1 MHTAYL
7 ALGANLGNR
16 LENLGFAVSQLEASG
31 VVVAAQSKVYEAQ
44 SVGTGGEGDFFN
56 AALRIQT
63 DLDAL
68 ALLQLC
74 QSIETRAGREM
85 TQAGVHRSGAR
96 ALDIDILMFGDEQSA
111 TPELEL
117 PHPRALWRN
126 FVLRPLLDVLEGGWL
141 RETTE
146 RF

>member
-1 MHTAYL
+1 MATAYL
-7 ALGANLGNR
+7 ALGSNLGDRLANLH
-16 LENLGFAVSQLEASG
+16 FAVAELETAG
-31 VVVAAQSKVYEAQ
+31 VKVAAKSKVYEAQ
-44 SVGTGGEGDFFN
+44 SVGTGGEADFFN
-56 AALRIQT
+56 AALRVETTLEPLQ
-63 DLDAL
+63 
-68 ALLQLC
+68 LLQLC
-74 QSIETRAGREM
+74 QSIETAAGREK
-85 TQAGVHRSGAR
+85 TPAGVHRSGER
-96 ALDIDILMFGDEQSA
+96 TLDIDILMFGDELSA